1 MGPRRVGKTVLL
13 HHVIQHLLNGG
24 RYDPRDIGFVSLD
37 QPLYTRMSLE
47 DVAQELREASGG
59 AHMPRMLFIDEIQYL
74 ADWERHL
81 KAFVDAHPEVRC
93 VASGSAAA
101 ALRLKSV
108 ESGAGRFTDFLLPPL
123 TFHEYLDLQDKSDLV
138 EYGAGASIEIA
149 HEDIAELNGHF
160 VDYINFGG
168 YPEAALSS
176 TVRSDIARY
185 IGADIVEKVLLRDLP
200 SLYGIRDVQELNAL
214 FTTLAFNTASE
225 LSLEGLSQD
234 SGVSKPT
241 LKRYLEYLEAAFLI
255 KVVHR
260 IDHNARRFKRATR
273 FKVYVTTPALRSA
286 LFGPVTEDD
295 EAMGALAETAVF
307 AQWFHASVDL
317 HYARWRTG
325 QMEGEVDIV
334 HLDKRQR
341 PVWCLDVKWSDRPGQ
356 HPEELTSLAEFA
368 KRPPRGEGGRHHPNP
383 VAALVAMARTR
394 LAVTCLLPTGGLYCC
409 ALGRDVIRDPT
420 SAAIR
425 MRPALSLRGTHAGH
439 RAPGPV
445 ASDRVRHWFAGFRQV
460 QSLVPGCTACAVHPT
475 GRRTADPQCVETL
488 SPSGISGDLLGR
500 FDGGS

>member
-1 MGPRRVGKTVLL
+1 MRAENPWWDGAGIRDDYASMKRRAYFERFERLVAQTDVRRAVVLMGPRRVGKTVLL
-13 HHVIQHLLNGG
+13 HHLIQHLLDGE
-24 RYDPRDIGFVSLD
+24 RYDPRDIGYVSLD
-37 QPLYTRMSLE
+37 QPLYTRKSIE
-47 DVAQELREASGG
+47 EVAQELREASAR

-260 IDHNARRFKRATR
+260 IDHNARRFRRATR

-307 AQWFHASVDL
+307 AQWFQASVDL
-317 HYARWRTG
+317 HYARWRIG

-334 HLDKRQR
+334 HLDKRQK

-368 KRPPRGEGGRHHPNP
+368 KRHAD
-383 VAALVAMARTR
+383 VQVVVTTRTLSR
-394 LAVTCLLPTGGLYCC
+394 PLSQWPGPGSLNILPTGLYCC

-420 SAAIR
+420 SV
-425 MRPALSLRGTHAGH
+425 PFWEAG
-439 RAPGPV
+439 
-445 ASDRVRHWFAGFRQV
+445 D
-460 QSLVPGCTACAVHPT
+460 
-475 GRRTADPQCVETL
+475 
-488 SPSGISGDLLGR
+488 
-500 FDGGS
+500 

>member
-1 MGPRRVGKTVLL
+1 MRAENPWWDGAGIRDDYARMKRRAYFERFERLVAQTDVRRAVVLMGPRRVGKTVLL
-13 HHVIQHLLNGG
+13 HHLIQHLLDGA
-24 RYDPRDIGFVSLD
+24 RYDPRDIGYVSLD
-37 QPLYTRMSLE
+37 QPLYTRMSIE
-47 DVAQELREASGG
+47 EVAQELREASGR

-123 TFHEYLDLQDKSDLV
+123 TFHEYLDLLDKSDLV

-214 FTTLAFNTASE
+214 FTTLAFNTAGE

-341 PVWCLDVKWSDRPGQ
+341 PVWCLDVKWSDRPAQ
-356 HPEELTSLAEFA
+356 RPEELSSLAAFA
-368 KRPPRGEGGRHHPNP
+368 GRHPD
-383 VAALVAMARTR
+383 AAVLVTTRTLGQSVSHWAGPR
-394 LAVTCLLPTGGLYCC
+394 SLHAVPTSVYCYTV
-409 ALGRDVIRDPT
+409 GRDVISDP
-420 SAAIR
+420 SSQ
-425 MRPALSLRGTHAGH
+425 PFLE
-439 RAPGPV
+439 V
-445 ASDRVRHWFAGFRQV
+445 VN
-460 QSLVPGCTACAVHPT
+460 
-475 GRRTADPQCVETL
+475 
-488 SPSGISGDLLGR
+488 
-500 FDGGS
+500 